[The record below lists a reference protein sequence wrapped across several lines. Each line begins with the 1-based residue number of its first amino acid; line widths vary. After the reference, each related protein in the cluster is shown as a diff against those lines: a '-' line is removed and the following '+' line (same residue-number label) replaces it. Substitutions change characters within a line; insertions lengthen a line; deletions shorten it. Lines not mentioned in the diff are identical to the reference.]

1 MRKLVRLPKLGETA
15 ADVVIQEW
23 LVRVG
28 DSVEA
33 GQPLVSVETDK
44 VTTEVPAPVA
54 GVIGEIFVQPDDEV
68 RTGDHICVITD

>member
-1 MRKLVRLPKLGETA
+1 VRNLVRLPKLGETA
-15 ADVVIQEW
+15 DDVVIQEW

-44 VTTEVPAPVA
+44 VTTEVPAPVS
-54 GVIGEIFVQPDDEV
+54 GVIAEILVQPDDEA

>member
-1 MRKLVRLPKLGETA
+1 VRNLVRLPKLGETA

-23 LVRVG
+23 LVGVG
-28 DSVEA
+28 DSVVA

-44 VTTEVPAPVA
+44 VTTEVPAPVSGIIA
-54 GVIGEIFVQPDDEV
+54 DILVQPDDEV

>member
-1 MRKLVRLPKLGETA
+1 MRSLVRLPKLGETA

-44 VTTEVPAPVA
+44 VTTEVPAPVP
-54 GVIGEIFVQPDDEV
+54 GVIAEILVQSDDEV

>member
-1 MRKLVRLPKLGETA
+1 MRSLVRLPKLGETG

-23 LVRVG
+23 LVAVG
-28 DSVEA
+28 DRVEA

-54 GVIGEIFVQPDDEV
+54 GVIADILVQPDDEV

>member
-1 MRKLVRLPKLGETA
+1 VRSLVRLPKLGETA
-15 ADVVIQEW
+15 DDVVIQQW

-44 VTTEVPAPVA
+44 VTTEVPAPVSGIIA
-54 GVIGEIFVQPDDEV
+54 EILVQPDDEV

>member
-1 MRKLVRLPKLGETA
+1 MRSLVRLPKLGETA
-15 ADVVIQEW
+15 DDVVIQQW

-44 VTTEVPAPVA
+44 VTTEVPAPVSGIVA
-54 GVIGEIFVQPDDEV
+54 EILVQPDDEV

>member
-1 MRKLVRLPKLGETA
+1 VRNLVRLPKLGETA

-23 LVRVG
+23 LVEVG
-28 DSVEA
+28 DSVVA

-44 VTTEVPAPVA
+44 VTTEVPAPVSGIIA
-54 GVIGEIFVQPDDEV
+54 DILVQPDDEV

>member
-1 MRKLVRLPKLGETA
+1 VRSLVRLPKLGETA

-23 LVRVG
+23 LVGVG

-44 VTTEVPAPVA
+44 VTTEVPAPVS
-54 GVIGEIFVQPDDEV
+54 GVIAEILVQPDDEV
-68 RTGDHICVITD
+68 ATGDHICVITD

>member
-1 MRKLVRLPKLGETA
+1 VRNLVRLPKLGETA

-28 DSVEA
+28 DGVEA

-44 VTTEVPAPVA
+44 VTTEVPAPVS
-54 GVIGEIFVQPDDEV
+54 GVIAEILVQPDDEV

>member
-1 MRKLVRLPKLGETA
+1 MRNLVRLPKLGETA

-23 LVRVG
+23 LVGVG
-28 DSVEA
+28 DSVVA

-44 VTTEVPAPVA
+44 VTTEVPAPVSGIIA
-54 GVIGEIFVQPDDEV
+54 EILVQPDDEV